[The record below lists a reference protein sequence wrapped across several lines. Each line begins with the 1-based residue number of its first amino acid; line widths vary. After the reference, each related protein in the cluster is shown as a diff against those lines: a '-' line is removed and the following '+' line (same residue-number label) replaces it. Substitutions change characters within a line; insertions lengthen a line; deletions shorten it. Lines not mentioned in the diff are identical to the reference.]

1 MSHDKPITVEH
12 LKACKQRGEKIVM
25 LTAYDATF
33 AAAAERA
40 GADCVLVGDS
50 LGQVIQGRESTL
62 PVTVEEMAYHTR
74 AARRGL
80 RRALLIADM
89 PFMSYHDD
97 ASAAAAA
104 RTLIGAGGAAMVKL
118 EGAGA
123 VVDRVAHLAAYG
135 AAVCGHLG
143 LTPQWVHRLGG
154 YRVQGRGADAA
165 ALIGRE
171 ALALEQAGAQ
181 LLILECVPAALA
193 AELTRQLAIPVIGIG
208 AGAGVDGQVLVLHD
222 ALGLNPRP
230 PRFVRDF
237 MAAGG
242 GSIAQG
248 LAAFAAAVRSGD
260 FPGPDEQYD

>member
-1 MSHDKPITVEH
+1 MSHDKPVTVES
-12 LKACKQRGEKIVM
+12 LKACKRRGEKIVM

-40 GADCVLVGDS
+40 GVDCVLVGDS

-62 PVTVEEMAYHTR
+62 PVTVEEMGYHTR

-80 RRALLIADM
+80 EHALLIADM

-104 RTLIGAGGAAMVKL
+104 RVLIGSGGAAMVKL
-118 EGAGA
+118 EGGGP
-123 VVDRVAHLAAYG
+123 VVERVAHLAAYG
-135 AAVCGHLG
+135 AAVCAHLG

-154 YRVQGRGADAA
+154 YRVQGRAADAA

-193 AELTRQLAIPVIGIG
+193 AELTQQLAIPVIGIG
-208 AGAGVDGQVLVLHD
+208 AGTGVDGQVLVLHD
-222 ALGLNPRP
+222 ALGLNLRP

-237 MAAGG
+237 MTAAGG
-242 GSIAQG
+242 IEQA
-248 LAAFAAAVRSGD
+248 LAGYAAAVRNGD
-260 FPGPDEQYD
+260 FPGPEEQYD